1 MKKVVVLMLLF
12 SVFAVDKSFAQY
24 GRRYYPRYRRSPERN
39 ADPYFKPSVY
49 LSIGYGFPN
58 LDKNEL
64 LHFYNFY
71 RGNTDQTGPIHASI
85 DYQFNRSTSVG
96 VMVAYAKASAP
107 YFDYNSSSSAI
118 PAFNGKLE
126 DWSILFNMVRYIPA
140 GRVVSPYLRTAIG
153 VSLWDE
159 SYIDS
164 SGAKVVNPEKPN
176 MLAYQVSLGTK
187 INFSNQSGIFIEA
200 GYGKY
205 IVSGGLTFK
214 F

>member
-1 MKKVVVLMLLF
+1 MKKVVVIMLLF
-12 SVFAVDKSFAQY
+12 SVLIADKSFAQY
-24 GRRYYPRYRRSPERN
+24 GRRYYPRYRRYPERN

-49 LSIGYGFPN
+49 ISIGYGFPN

-71 RGNTDQTGPIHASI
+71 RGTTDQTGPIHAAI

-107 YFDYNSSSSAI
+107 YFDYNNPSTSA
-118 PAFNGKLE
+118 PSFNGKLE
-126 DWSILFNMVRYIPA
+126 DWSILFNMMRYIPA
-140 GRVVSPYLRTAIG
+140 GRVVSPYIRTAIG

-159 SYIDS
+159 AYRDS
-164 SGAKVVNPEKPN
+164 TGAKVVNPEQPN

-187 INFSNQSGIFIEA
+187 INFSNQSGLFIEA